1 MAMLETLIRAWQ
13 PWRTSKVSTP
23 RSTKRKKNSI
33 GRATIGAR
41 QVNSS
46 YHRRVPVLGQLGSAT
61 SGQLFSTSPSI
72 LIPLGSTEQH
82 GPHLPLDTDTRI
94 ASAVALAVAGRSG
107 WLVAPA
113 IAYGASGEHQSFAGT
128 ISIGTE
134 ALTMLLMEYG
144 RSAADWAQRLAFVNG
159 HGGNV
164 DALQRAV
171 SRLRAEG
178 REAGW
183 CPCACA
189 GGDAHAGHTET
200 SVLLHISPA
209 DVLTDRWL
217 AGNGAPLPELLPSM
231 RRGGVGAVSPIG
243 VLGDPTTATEAEGG
257 RIFAEM
263 VEDCVGR
270 VARWTPGPDGM
281 LS

>member
-1 MAMLETLIRAWQ
+1 MEDT
-13 PWRTSKVSTP
+13 
-23 RSTKRKKNSI
+23 
-33 GRATIGAR
+33 TIGAR

-46 YHRRVPVLGQLGSAT
+46 YHRQVPVLGDLGSAT
-61 SGQLFSTSPSI
+61 SSQLPSSSPSI

-94 ASAVALAVAGRSG
+94 ASAVARAAANLLDDGRD

-134 ALTMLLMEYG
+134 ALTRLLVEYG
-144 RSAADWAQRLAFVNG
+144 RSATCWAQRLVFVNG
-159 HGGNV
+159 HGGNIG
-164 DALQRAV
+164 ALHGAV
-171 SRLRAEG
+171 GKLRAEG
-178 REAGW
+178 RDVGW
-183 CPCACA
+183 CPCTVA

-209 DVLTDRWL
+209 EVLTDRWL
-217 AGNGAPLPELLPSM
+217 AGNRAPLPDLLPSM
-231 RRGGVGAVSPIG
+231 RRGGVAAVSRVG
-243 VLGDPTTATEAEGG
+243 VLGDPTTATAAEGR

-263 VEDCVGR
+263 VDGCARR
-270 VARWTPGPDGM
+270 VARWIPGADGM
-281 LS
+281 LT